1 MHKIPKCKSEIEIAD
16 GVSYSDLL
24 AQKRGFEWRKL
35 TNPSVRDNL

>member
-1 MHKIPKCKSEIEIAD
+1 MHEIAIRKSEIEIAD
-16 GVSYSDLL
+16 GVSHSDLL